1 MVNHFRRMTEINIA
15 NTFKNL
21 REAIS
26 SYQLARLKKEYEPL
40 RKVDMSKH
48 KGQIEK
54 TTAML
59 SKLKMGTLIDLSKE
73 DIPVI
78 SDVAKSLVKKDKRF
92 AHHVEGWKDELK
104 NQGNVRVGK
113 TDSQGNWHSV
123 STSDKKEIEKL
134 KRQGYK
140 VVDEEAPANATG
152 TAVAGTG
159 DDSSTVVVKKKK
171 PLQDKLMRRLKI
183 KEAIDR
189 AVPDLEY
196 PKDEI
201 TERKQ
206 QLIDLAKKYGEN
218 I

>member
-1 MVNHFRRMTEINIA
+1 MTT
-15 NTFKNL
+15 TFK
-21 REAIS
+21 
-26 SYQLARLKKEYEPL
+26 QLKEKVLPGQLNRLKKAYEPL
-40 RKVDMSKH
+40 RNVDMSKH
-48 KGQIEK
+48 TDAIKQA
-54 TTAML
+54 TTMLNKLSRPGTLVQL
-59 SKLKMGTLIDLSKE
+59 SKA

-78 SDVAKSLVKKDKRF
+78 SDVAKNLMKRRGIT
-92 AHHVEGWKDELK
+92 EDWKDELK

-134 KRQGYK
+134 KRQGYE

-171 PLQDKLMRRLKI
+171 KLQDKLMKRLKI

-189 AVPDLEY
+189 AIPDLEY